1 MFQPLFLFFF
11 FFSLSFTLGE
21 ATASKLDMDGS
32 VAPDAA
38 FVNGRE
44 GLIFLLLTLDLLFA
58 TQVKTK
64 GEALSLT
71 RQNGQVRKMNLM
83 ESA

>member
-1 MFQPLFLFFF
+1 MPKEQRLSLYFIFIF

-64 GEALSLT
+64 KVKHYPSPDK
-71 RQNGQVRKMNLM
+71 VDK
-83 ESA
+83 